1 MAILSRRLSSLA
13 LIAVGM
19 FALVACQSDPYTPVT
34 QAPPNTPTIVANQ
47 ATVAPTTTPTPVPTL
62 ESQPTFSAPP
72 DLNRDI
78 HSIDLDDIIFD
89 TFDGS
94 SKRLSAASND
104 LIDRLRD
111 AIKPVYSAHYD
122 DASAGDWL
130 APNDLILGYVSER
143 GQAYACPIKFLNFHE
158 LVNDVIDG
166 VPVLIT
172 YCPLCASGVVFDGGS
187 MAKCWCSATRVRSTT
202 PTS

>member
-1 MAILSRRLSSLA
+1 MPVGPGHSGYSSP
-13 LIAVGM
+13 
-19 FALVACQSDPYTPVT
+19 S
-34 QAPPNTPTIVANQ
+34 NTPTIVASQ
-47 ATVAPTTTPTPVPTL
+47 PTVAPTTTPTPVPTL

-78 HSIDLDDIIFD
+78 HSVDLDDIIFD

-94 SKRLSAASND
+94 SKRLSAESND

-111 AIKPVYSAHYD
+111 AIKPVYSTHYD
-122 DASAGDWL
+122 DASAADWL

-143 GQAYACPIKFLNFHE
+143 GQAYAYPIKFLNFHE

-172 YCPLCASGVVFDGGS
+172 YCPLCASGVVFDSGS

>member
-1 MAILSRRLSSLA
+1 MAILSRRLSSLV

-19 FALVACQSDPYTPVT
+19 FALVACQSDPDTPVI
-34 QAPPNTPTIVANQ
+34 QAPPNISTIVANQ
-47 ATVAPTTTPTPVPTL
+47 PTIAPTTTPMPVPTL

-78 HSIDLDDIIFD
+78 HSVDLDNIIFD

-94 SKRLSAASND
+94 SKRLSAESND

-122 DASAGDWL
+122 DASAADWL

-143 GQAYACPIKFLNFHE
+143 GQAYAYPIKFLNFHE
-158 LVNDVIDG
+158 LVNDVI
-166 VPVLIT
+166 
-172 YCPLCASGVVFDGGS
+172 DGGS